1 MENLLLLILI
11 IALFI
16 FFSKKF
22 TENFTLFH
30 DDNNKNIFA
39 KYYVNHK
46 FNFDNKYVIDSH
58 PSNDLNF
65 VNSNNDSYEY
75 NDSMFKEKLYKI
87 LEINNNL
94 KILFKITENI
104 KWSIWKNPD
113 KCNEIIYKKFIK
125 FLNIILKENSLN
137 NIYHTLNKYKVNIN
151 NSNNLLFNIDLLL
164 YRNNKIHG
172 KHVNLILY
180 YNNDKFYIIYLNIIG
195 SVNQYDIIN
204 NTFLKDI
211 NYDNVVSYHNKKS
224 ILDDCN
230 KTCDNQTDI
239 SDTYVD
245 NKISDILIKKI
256 NTPYYNKND
265 IKSILK
271 NKKYNDDQLYVK
283 NFFMKNISESNTI
296 KPHNF

>member
-137 NIYHTLNKYKVNIN
+137 NIYHTLNKYKVNVS

-172 KHVNLILY
+172 KHVNLIVY

-195 SVNQYDIIN
+195 SVNQYNIIN
-204 NTFLKDI
+204 KTFLKDI
-211 NYDNVVSYHNKKS
+211 NYDNVVSYHDKKS

-265 IKSILK
+265 TKSILK
-271 NKKYNDDQLYVK
+271 NKKYNEDQLYVK
-283 NFFMKNISESNTI
+283 NFFMKNISENNTI

>member
-65 VNSNNDSYEY
+65 INSNNDSYEY

-265 IKSILK
+265 TKSILK
-271 NKKYNDDQLYVK
+271 NKKYNEDQLYVK
-283 NFFMKNISESNTI
+283 NFFMKNISENNTI

>member
-125 FLNIILKENSLN
+125 FLIIILKENSLN

-172 KHVNLILY
+172 KHINLIVY

>member
-1 MENLLLLILI
+1 MKNLLLLILI

-65 VNSNNDSYEY
+65 VNSNNNSYEY
-75 NDSMFKEKLYKI
+75 NDSMFKDKLYKI

-172 KHVNLILY
+172 KHVNLIVY

-195 SVNQYDIIN
+195 SVNQYNIIN
-204 NTFLKDI
+204 KTFLKDI
-211 NYDNVVSYHNKKS
+211 NYDNVVSYNNKKS

-230 KTCDNQTDI
+230 KTCDNQIDI

-265 IKSILK
+265 TKSILK
-271 NKKYNDDQLYVK
+271 NKKYNEDQLYVK
-283 NFFMKNISESNTI
+283 NFFMKNISENNII

>member
-172 KHVNLILY
+172 KHINLIVY

>member
-1 MENLLLLILI
+1 MENLLLLIVI

-30 DDNNKNIFA
+30 GDNNKNIFA
-39 KYYVNHK
+39 KYYIDHK

-65 VNSNNDSYEY
+65 VNSNNNSYEY
-75 NDSMFKEKLYKI
+75 NDSIFKDKLYKI

-125 FLNIILKENSLN
+125 FINIILNENSLN

-151 NSNNLLFNIDLLL
+151 HSNNLLFNIDLLL
-164 YRNNKIHG
+164 YRNDKIHG
-172 KHVNLILY
+172 KHVNLIVY

-195 SVNQYDIIN
+195 CVNQYNIIN
-204 NTFLKDI
+204 KTFLKDI
-211 NYDNVVSYHNKKS
+211 NYDNAVSYYNKN
-224 ILDDCN
+224 N
-230 KTCDNQTDI
+230 KLNNLNNSCDNNIDITDK
-239 SDTYVD
+239 YVD
-245 NKISDILIKKI
+245 NKISEILMKKI

-265 IKSILK
+265 TKLILK
-271 NKKYNDDQLYVK
+271 NIKYNKDQNYIK
-283 NFFMKNISESNTI
+283 NFFMKNISQNNTI
-296 KPHNF
+296 TPHNF